1 MAVKKRRGQGKAE
14 TPPSSQVSTTSEAG
28 ERDEPSL
35 PLPLRMALIAITSV
49 LAEKGWRNREV
60 VTVYLY
66 NDKQTSTE
74 QAMISVFA
82 YILLMGALFA
92 SGFLLSIVTNMMKH
106 AYFRKA

>member
-14 TPPSSQVSTTSEAG
+14 TPPSNRVATTSEDA
-28 ERDEPSL
+28 RDEPAL
-35 PLPLRMALIAITSV
+35 PLPLRMAMIAITSV

-66 NDKQTSTE
+66 NDNQTSTE

-82 YILLMGALFA
+82 YVLLMGVLFA
-92 SGFLLSIVTNMMKH
+92 SGFLLSLLTNMIKH
-106 AYFRKA
+106 VWFRKA

>member
-1 MAVKKRRGQGKAE
+1 MAIKKRRGQAKAE
-14 TPPSSQVSTTSEAG
+14 TPPSNQVAPTSEG
-28 ERDEPSL
+28 ERDEPAL

-66 NDKQTSTE
+66 NDNQTSTE

-92 SGFLLSIVTNMMKH
+92 SGFLLSIVTNMIKH
-106 AYFRKA
+106 AWFRKA